1 MIVNHTPAIT
11 LELKQGSY
19 PIYIENHLIKKGL
32 IKSLIDEVNDKESIV
47 ITDATVYRLY
57 ASFLPKD
64 RVIVVPEGESSKQ
77 INVYTEVVEKLA
89 TLNLNRQSRLIAFGG
104 GVVGDLAGFVAAT
117 FMRGISYIQVPTSL
131 MAMVDSSIGGKVALN
146 LSHGKNMIGSF
157 YQPDAVYIDPSLL
170 LTLDQSEW
178 INGMAEVV
186 KYAIGFDVTL
196 FNLLKNHTLETLMSD
211 EALISQIIT
220 ACVKIKCQIVSE
232 DEFDKGIR
240 NYLNFGHTL
249 GHAIETFY
257 NYTTFK
263 HGEAVAI
270 GMFLKVKF
278 ALVSKQLSVE
288 TFDEITDIFSRYQLP
303 TYFDPNDSEA
313 VFELMARDKKRIT
326 DAVEWIRF
334 EGIGRLAK
342 GRDPLSWLMATFSI
356 VLNEVVKEA
365 VTEGEKDE

>member
-1 MIVNHTPAIT
+1 MELNHTPAIM
-11 LELKQGSY
+11 LKLKQGSY
-19 PIYIENHLIKKGL
+19 PIFIENHLIKQGL
-32 IKSLIDEVNDKESIV
+32 IKSLIDEVEGQESIV

-57 ASFLPKD
+57 TTYLPKD

-89 TLNLNRQSRLIAFGG
+89 TLNLNRQSRIIAFGG

-117 FMRGISYIQVPTSL
+117 FMRGISYIQIPTSL

-146 LSHGKNMIGSF
+146 LNHGKNMIGSF
-157 YQPDAVYIDPSLL
+157 YQPEAVYIDPSLL
-170 LTLDQSEW
+170 STLDQAEW

-186 KYAIGFDVTL
+186 KYAVGFDKTL
-196 FNLLKNHTLETLMSD
+196 YNLLKIHSLETVMAD
-211 EALISQIIT
+211 EAIISQMIA
-220 ACVKIKCQIVSE
+220 ACVKTKCQIVSE

-240 NYLNFGHTL
+240 NFLNFGHTL

-257 NYTTFK
+257 NYATYK

-270 GMFLKVKF
+270 GMFLKIRF
-278 ALVSKQLSVE
+278 ARASNQLSLE
-288 TFDEITDIFSRYQLP
+288 TFDEISDIFKRYQLP

-334 EGIGRLAK
+334 EGICHLAK
-342 GRDPLSWLMATFSI
+342 GSDPLSWLMATFSSI
-356 VLNEVVKEA
+356 LKEVVK
-365 VTEGEKDE
+365 EGEKDE